1 MTDTET
7 WLHSSSSVLLLCGC
21 FANLFSLAA
30 VKNSANSDINHL
42 GIGSPKQA
50 YARHTNYLQH
60 ASDAFLN
67 LLTIPLIHLQDPL
80 LASHIQAIPLAVVVW
95 MHVLRSISRTARL
108 ARPFLWARLMS
119 DYKDS
124 MVGMAY
130 VSALVVF
137 LYTTVFNLSIFFDIL
152 HNFGDTVS
160 WMVAVQGWILPGV
173 ILLVA
178 NVAFLVT
185 IWLNGRENKRGGL
198 VVHYGYQLRIFVYG
212 LLAALIFISTTTV
225 SILIFPLH
233 KEVLL
238 QEHLTA
244 TLTPLLL
251 PTLLSLLNPL
261 LCFIFPKFRSRCK
274 ELMNLLQRNLASCF
288 N

>member
-1 MTDTET
+1 MADTET
-7 WLHSSSSVLLLCGC
+7 WLLWASSGLLLCGC

-30 VKNSANSDINHL
+30 VKNAAKADVNH
-42 GIGSPKQA
+42 PKRA

-67 LLTIPLIHLQDPL
+67 ILTIPLIHLRDPL
-80 LASHIQAIPLAVVVW
+80 LASHIQAIPVALVIW
-95 MHVLRSISRTARL
+95 MHVLRSVSRTARFAQPL
-108 ARPFLWARLMS
+108 LWSKLMS

-124 MVGMAY
+124 IVVMVY
-130 VSALVVF
+130 FSSVLVF
-137 LYTTVFNLSIFFDIL
+137 LYTTVFNFSIFFDIL
-152 HNFGDTVS
+152 HNFGDTIW

-185 IWLNGRENKRGGL
+185 IWLNGRENKREGL
-198 VVHYGYQLRIFVYG
+198 VVHYGYQLSIAAYG
-212 LLAALIFISTTTV
+212 FLTALIFISTTTV
-225 SILIFPLH
+225 SILVHPLP